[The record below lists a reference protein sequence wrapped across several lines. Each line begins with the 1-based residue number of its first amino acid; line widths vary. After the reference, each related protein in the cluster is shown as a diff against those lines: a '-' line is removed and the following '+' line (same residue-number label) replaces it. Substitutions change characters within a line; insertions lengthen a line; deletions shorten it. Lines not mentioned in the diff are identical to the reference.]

1 MQFKAPLSRLILI
14 TALALS
20 TSACANFGKQT
31 AESRTRGWSEQR
43 LYEEATRQI
52 KRFNFDDAADYLE
65 RLDAQ
70 YPNSSYA
77 QQTLLDLAYAYYKN
91 KDTDLAIV
99 TAERFIKS
107 YPTHPNVDYA
117 YYIRGVANYDRG
129 FGFISKIFPPDP
141 AQTDQANAIQTFK
154 YLSELVQRFPSSRY
168 TPDATKRLKFI
179 RNNLSKY
186 EAIVANYY
194 LERDNYVAAVTR
206 AKAVLQNFQS
216 SPANKAALAVMVEAY
231 TQMKMH
237 DLAQDSMAI
246 LQQTYPKDP
255 FTYRSYQVFTTK
267 QPGSSMRRMIE
278 NMK

>member
-1 MQFKAPLSRLILI
+1 MQLRAPFSRLLLI
-14 TALALS
+14 TTLALA
-20 TSACANFGKQT
+20 TTACANFGKQS

-43 LYEEATRQI
+43 LYQEASRQI
-52 KRFNFDDAADYLE
+52 NRFNFDDAAEYLE

-91 KDTDLAIV
+91 NDTDLAIV

-107 YPTHPNVDYA
+107 YPAHPNVDYA

-129 FGFISKIFPPDP
+129 FGFIAKIFPPDP
-141 AQTDQANAIQTFK
+141 SQTDQSNAIETFK
-154 YLSELVQRFPSSRY
+154 YLDELVTRFPNSRY

-194 LERDNYVAAVTR
+194 LERQNYVAAVTR

-216 SPANKAALAVMVEAY
+216 SPASKAALAVMVEAY
-231 TQMKMH
+231 TELKMH
-237 DLAQDSMAI
+237 DLAQDAMAV
-246 LQQTYPKDP
+246 LQSTYPKDP
-255 FTYRSYQVFTTK
+255 FTARSYQVFTTK
-267 QPGSSMRRMIE
+267 KSGSSMKKMIE
-278 NMK
+278 NLQ